1 MNIVI
6 VGGGT
11 AGWLTSLLLSTKRP
25 QHNYTVIDSSEI
37 GPIGVG
43 EAATGK
49 FTQILNTCGI
59 DILDFIKNTNA
70 LPKHALRFVNWAKTP
85 GVFDSPLEYSQSYQQ
100 AIDSRLFLQILN
112 DQPIEYAS
120 ISGIFSRNERTT
132 FNRQLES
139 VYQYALQFDASK
151 TATYLKSQTL
161 KNPINYI
168 DDTIVEIILSNEKIT
183 ELKTKTGQTI
193 TGDLFIDC
201 SGLRRLLISKFNPK
215 FNNAS
220 DYIHVNSAMLFKLAN
235 DQYPKRTLGVSIARN
250 AGWNFEISTRTR
262 MGRGYVHNSNLVSE
276 DQLIAELTSAY
287 GQPVEKVRTITW
299 EPGSLDTPWISN
311 CIAIGLSASFLEP
324 LQTGAIHDT
333 IMQLQDLLET
343 SLLETVEQTLDPL
356 VINGYNRRCRRLFS
370 DYLDFLSVSYAGG
383 RTDTEFWQWVTDRPK
398 TPRAQYIIDLAK
410 TKLTRELDFDK
421 FMGYGSQGLYNYTLA
436 GLGLFDK
443 SVIQSVFAS
452 ACIDIDHLNQEQ
464 KEFEQ
469 LWTDRMSGCL
479 TSVEFNN
486 ILIGRL
492 A

>member
-11 AGWLTSLLLSTKRP
+11 AGWLTSLLLSTTRP
-25 QHNYTVIDSSEI
+25 QHTYTVIDSSDI

-49 FTQILNTCGI
+49 FTQLLDTCGI
-59 DILDFIKNTNA
+59 DILDFIKSTDA

-85 GVFDSPLEYSQSYQQ
+85 GAFDSPLEYSQSHQR

-112 DQPIEYAS
+112 NQPIEYAS

-132 FNRQLES
+132 FNSQLES

-151 TATYLKSQTL
+151 TAAYLKSQTL

-168 DDTIVEIILSNEKIT
+168 DDTIVDVVLNNGKIT
-183 ELKTKTGQTI
+183 ELKTKTGRSV
-193 TGDLFIDC
+193 TGNLFIDC
-201 SGLRRLLISKFNPK
+201 SGLRRLLIGKFNPK
-215 FNNAS
+215 FNRAS
-220 DYIHVNSAMLFKLAN
+220 DYIHVNSAMLFKLDN
-235 DQYPKRTLGVSIARN
+235 DQNPKHTLGVSIARN
-250 AGWNFEISTRTR
+250 SGWNFEISSRTR
-262 MGRGYVHNSNLVSE
+262 MGRGYVHNSSLVSE
-276 DQLIAELTSAY
+276 DQLITELTTAY

-299 EPGSLDTPWISN
+299 EPGSLDTPWVSN

-333 IMQLQDLLET
+333 IMQLQDLIET
-343 SLLETVEQTLDPL
+343 SLLETIEQTLDPL
-356 VINGYNRRCRRLFS
+356 VIDGYNRRCRRLFG

-383 RTDTEFWQWVTDRPK
+383 RTDTEFWRWVTNRPK
-398 TPRAQYIIDLAK
+398 TDRAQYIIGLAK

-443 SVIQSVFAS
+443 NTIQSVFAS
-452 ACIDIDHLNQEQ
+452 ACIDLDQLNREQ
-464 KEFEQ
+464 QEFEQ
-469 LWTDRMSGCL
+469 LWTERMSACL
-479 TSVEFNN
+479 TSVELNT
-486 ILIGRL
+486 ILCNSQ
-492 A
+492 